1 MTQFNIFSL
10 YLESVKYGPC
20 TSSETSKS
28 SNKFKED
35 SDVLQRYKIIKS
47 KKVILYTLQTYFD
60 FVFLYYIVY
69 IQSKFS
75 MISFQR
81 ILLGVSFHKKPICH
95 VYTGHFKT
103 SWKSFYNNCKS
114 GAIYSL
120 LPMLKKSYMVHVPE
134 KHISLLQFLKYTM
147 LKLLIKCFKR
157 VWNRFEILYSSRLW
171 ILCIWILL
179 GAEWHSLRF
188 VFIHN

>member
-1 MTQFNIFSL
+1 MAPALQ
-10 YLESVKYGPC
+10 VKP
-20 TSSETSKS
+20 KS

-35 SDVLQRYKIIKS
+35 SDALQRFKIIKA

-75 MISFQR
+75 MILFQR
-81 ILLGVSFHKKPICH
+81 ILLWVSFHKKPICH

-120 LPMLKKSYMVHVPE
+120 LPILNYSHAISELKLKKSYIVHVPE
-134 KHISLLQFLKYTM
+134 KHISLLQFLKYIT
-147 LKLLIKCFKR
+147 LKLLIKCFKTLNFMHMNSPGSR
-157 VWNRFEILYSSRLW
+157 VAQFKICFYS
-171 ILCIWILL
+171 
-179 GAEWHSLRF
+179 
-188 VFIHN
+188 